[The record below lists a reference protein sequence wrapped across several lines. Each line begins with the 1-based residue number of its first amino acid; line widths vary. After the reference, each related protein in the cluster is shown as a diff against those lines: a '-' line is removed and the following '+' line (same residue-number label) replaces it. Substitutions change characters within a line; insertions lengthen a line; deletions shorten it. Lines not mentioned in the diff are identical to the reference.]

1 MAITAEKTKNL
12 SCSNS
17 SVYTYQLKVKF
28 TETSTSTPNNTSTIS
43 ITGSIGS
50 DNLAWDSYYNSYL
63 KIYWHDNNTNTDKL
77 VKTSDAFLSCGKN
90 YGGTRSVSGS
100 VTVEHKADGSL
111 SGYAKVVFEAGS
123 TSGGWSPSSNNVST
137 DTKALTTIPRASS
150 FGTITGTTIGSNMTV
165 GINRNASTFTHT
177 LWYTYGDRTWIEV
190 ATDIATS
197 QTFTLPMA
205 ICNSIT
211 DSTTGEI
218 RLMLRTYSGTTI
230 IGSDVVK
237 MVSVSVPSSVVPTM
251 NNPTA
256 TRVDNSIPSGW
267 GVYVKGF
274 SKVTIAASGA
284 SGVYGST
291 IKSYSISG
299 PGLSSTASSATSA
312 VLSESGTLTYKVTV
326 TDSRGRTV
334 TKSVDISVIDY
345 SPPSL
350 TLTAKRCLS
359 DGTLSTSGTYLK
371 IWVAFSFA
379 SVSSKNSITS
389 KSCSCNGVSNTSFS
403 NNTAFVL
410 AANCSI
416 GSSYTLTASV
426 TDALGNSSTAT
437 VSIPT
442 SSRVMNVRKN
452 KDGLSIGKFSEKAGF
467 EVDWKSYFNDTVD
480 INGKLTGNNAKLN
493 GSLEVGGV
501 STLKNDLVVNRVLE
515 KATSIPSN
523 ADLNTITYLK
533 VGQYYCASNS
543 GAVTLINSPTNYAFK
558 MYVYNPNGDG
568 YDNESQA
575 WIYRARILIDIAGD
589 IWIQKI
595 NSESTAGSFIYGSW
609 QRILDNTNYKDLTAF
624 TYSTA
629 EQWKGEYW
637 IDGKKIYQKTVTWS
651 NLSTGSIS
659 KAHNI
664 SNIDSIVDY
673 KIFAKNS
680 GGELFTFP
688 CVYYGSGSS
697 GTFYDTYMFVTKT
710 YINCKSNIAWSSHE
724 FYATIK
730 YTKTS

>member
-50 DNLAWDSYYNSYL
+50 ENLAWDSYYNSYL

-100 VTVEHKADGSL
+100 TTVEHKADGSL

-123 TSGGWSPSSNNVST
+123 TSGGWSPSSSNT
-137 DTKALTTIPRASS
+137 QTATTALTTIPRASS
-150 FGTITGTTIGSNMTV
+150 FGDITGTTIGSDMTV
-165 GINRNASTFTHT
+165 KINRNASTFTHT

-237 MVSVSVPSSVVPTM
+237 TVSVSVPSSVVPTM

-256 TRVDNSIPSGW
+256 TRVDNGVPSSW

-403 NNTAFVL
+403 NNTAFVMN
-410 AANCSI
+410 ANCSV
-416 GSSYTLTASV
+416 SSTYTVTASV
-426 TDALGNSSTAT
+426 TDALGKSQT
-437 VSIPT
+437 VTVEVGTDI
-442 SSRVMNVRKN
+442 RVLNIKKN
-452 KDGLSIGKFSEKAGF
+452 KKAICFGGFAKDLDDNTVMVKWALKAIGDVYAGTNASRRLAYADELTWSNIANKPNLIQGKNANGYWGICSPDGGDG
-467 EVDWKSYFNDTVD
+467 SYIRTPQGGL
-480 INGKLTGNNAKLN
+480 IPYQSGGHGNVGTSGWPFLN
-493 GSLEVGGV
+493 GYFKNLYSDGV
-501 STLKNDLVVNRVLE
+501 AVN
-515 KATSIPSN
+515 
-523 ADLNTITYLK
+523 
-533 VGQYYCASNS
+533 
-543 GAVTLINSPTNYAFK
+543 
-558 MYVYNPNGDG
+558 
-568 YDNESQA
+568 
-575 WIYRARILIDIAGD
+575 
-589 IWIQKI
+589 
-595 NSESTAGSFIYGSW
+595 
-609 QRILDNTNYKDLTAF
+609 F
-624 TYSTA
+624 TYSTS
-629 EQWKGEYW
+629 EQWTGEYW
-637 IDGKKIYQKTVTWS
+637 IDGKKIYTRVFKLPTITTSVVETATDIPISDVDRCWIDNSNSYLKIKGSNNYFPLGYYKSQSGWYETVVYILQINGHIAFSCYRNS
-651 NLSTGSIS
+651 NTPIEEG
-659 KAHNI
+659 
-664 SNIDSIVDY
+664 
-673 KIFAKNS
+673 
-680 GGELFTFP
+680 
-688 CVYYGSGSS
+688 
-697 GTFYDTYMFVTKT
+697 
-710 YINCKSNIAWSSHE
+710 
-724 FYATIK
+724 YATLR
-730 YTKTS
+730 YTKKS